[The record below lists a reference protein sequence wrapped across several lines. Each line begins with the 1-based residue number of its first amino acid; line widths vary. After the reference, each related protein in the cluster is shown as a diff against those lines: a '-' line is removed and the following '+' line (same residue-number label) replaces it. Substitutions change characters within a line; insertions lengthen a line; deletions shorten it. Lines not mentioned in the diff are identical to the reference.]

1 MAKLVRAAL
10 EREAPR
16 PATASLRASD
26 VRVAKAAQQPP
37 TVHVVKPNETVV
49 VIAKRYGVSV
59 ADLSRW
65 NDLDATARIRPGD
78 RLRVTAI
85 SRREEGQGGFR

>member
-1 MAKLVRAAL
+1 
-10 EREAPR
+10 
-16 PATASLRASD
+16 
-26 VRVAKAAQQPP
+26 
-37 TVHVVKPNETVV
+37 VV

-65 NDLDATARIRPGD
+65 NDLDTTARIRPGD

-85 SRREEGQGGFR
+85 ARREEGQGGFR